1 MEVNARN
8 GIGPAGRYYTEVLEA
23 GIPVPGKSVEFE
35 ATDIVR
41 GENGKVAELWGA
53 TDNLHLMR
61 RITADSP

>member
-1 MEVNARN
+1 MRHYGRAVLHGGA
-8 GIGPAGRYYTEVLEA
+8 GGRYPST
-23 GIPVPGKSVEFE
+23 GKSVEFE

-53 TDNLHLMR
+53 TDTLHLMR